1 MSAILSLVSRIL
13 CWWPDALCRLVAR
26 GVSWLWYHLLRIRR
40 RVMLEQLRLALP
52 ERTESER
59 RAIARDVYRQL
70 CLGALEFLRLPR
82 FMKRER
88 ELVEYRG
95 VEHLEEAMRVGRGV
109 LVLTAHLGAWETLIA
124 SAAQRYPLAIV
135 TKQLADGGVNR
146 FVMRMR
152 RRFGVGMF
160 PTRDSLLDLLRHLK
174 QSGVIGFVIDQDMPP
189 GRGVFVRFFGR
200 WAATTEGLA
209 LLAKASGA
217 PVVPVFAY
225 RRPDGRHLFEVL
237 PAIAYETMEDKKR
250 ELVHNTARYS
260 EVVEEA
266 IRREPSAWLWLHR
279 RWKTQPASEHG
290 QRDQPYLVLSRA
302 ERSGDRRVV

>member
-1 MSAILSLVSRIL
+1 MDGSIGAVEREASLREVRRFVDRAVEPRVERPETPMS
-13 CWWPDALCRLVAR
+13 
-26 GVSWLWYHLLRIRR
+26 
-40 RVMLEQLRLALP
+40 LA
-52 ERTESER
+52 
-59 RAIARDVYRQL
+59 A
-70 CLGALEFLRLPR
+70 LGALLD
-82 FMKRER
+82 
-88 ELVEYRG
+88 
-95 VEHLEEAMRVGRGV
+95 EAEGLGFAGSADEP
-109 LVLTAHLGAWETLIA
+109 TGLGAWETLIA